1 MLKWTEEL
9 EPRERKPTWGR
20 GPWMGGLGL
29 WAQRPEALLGGT
41 ADPRNGQQLL
51 GEAGISVQGE
61 VQTEPRRTCGH
72 VRQS

>member
-1 MLKWTEEL
+1 
-9 EPRERKPTWGR
+9 
-20 GPWMGGLGL
+20 MGGLGL